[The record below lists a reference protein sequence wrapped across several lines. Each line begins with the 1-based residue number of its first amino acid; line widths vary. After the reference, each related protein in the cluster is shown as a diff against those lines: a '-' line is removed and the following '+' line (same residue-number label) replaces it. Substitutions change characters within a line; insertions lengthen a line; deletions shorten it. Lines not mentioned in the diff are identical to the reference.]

1 MIKFVFFLF
10 LDVVAFSGVLIAT
23 LPFLI
28 HSYGG
33 DIFIITLAFGSF
45 SFFQFFVSP
54 FWGGLS
60 DKLGRK
66 PLLIMNCIAELV
78 ANIILA
84 LSGSLMVIFISRV
97 IAGLFKTNVSVGTA
111 YIADITNDKNRA
123 KGMGMF
129 GVAFGLG
136 FTLGPLMGG
145 LIAGSDFTYKSLS
158 NVAWFAC
165 IINLI
170 NLLFVF
176 FFLDESLKNKKD
188 YKIKYSIDRFK
199 SQLEVVANKSLLP
212 FFILIFCIHLTFSG
226 MEGTIAMWGRETFE
240 WGPKEIGFVMLLA
253 GLTQILV
260 QGGLLRFLLKFYNEK
275 QLIRSGYICLIFGFL
290 TIPFSNLYLM
300 PVAIILLCYGI
311 GVTNPCLNSL
321 ISKNSPTKIRGLAMG
336 SAYSSQAAARFIGQP
351 LAGLMFLHLGK
362 NYPFYFDIVFLFV
375 LGFFYFLNNLKQ
387 EKTL

>member
-136 FTLGPLMGG
+136 FTLGPLIGG

-336 SAYSSQAAARFIGQP
+336 SAYSSQAAARFVGQP